1 MFKTIIMAIDGSPAV
16 ERLLIFTEHM
26 ARRADGQVIVVHAY
40 EPPAVY
46 EWTEGYETLE
56 TQYAR
61 VAEEVVADAV
71 EALTKVGVNA
81 SADIR
86 RGPAAAAILDA
97 ARVHEADLIV
107 MGSRA
112 QSQDSMA
119 DALLGS
125 VSSAVVRN
133 TYCPTLLIP

>member
-16 ERLLIFTEHM
+16 ERLLIFTEHL
-26 ARRADGQVIVVHAY
+26 ARHADGQVIVVHAY

-56 TQYAR
+56 AQYAK

-71 EALTKVGVNA
+71 EALTKVGVSA

-86 RGPAAAAILDA
+86 RGPAAPAILDA
-97 ARVHEADLIV
+97 ARVHGADLIV

-133 TYCPTLLIP
+133 TYCPTLLVP